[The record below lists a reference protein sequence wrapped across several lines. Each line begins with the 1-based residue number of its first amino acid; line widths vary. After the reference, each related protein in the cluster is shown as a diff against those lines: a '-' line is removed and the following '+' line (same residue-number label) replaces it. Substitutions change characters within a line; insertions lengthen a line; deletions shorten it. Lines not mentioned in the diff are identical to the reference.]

1 MSTHL
6 AGAYLVL
13 HIDTKDKPPAVVGAG
28 IYKCPASDLT
38 SDRRIFSLDVMNEP
52 CTAGEDFEAAKD
64 RLLKTLRQ
72 SPVHGW
78 LVPML
83 NE

>member
-1 MSTHL
+1 MGAHVL
-6 AGAYLVL
+6 GAYLVL
-13 HIDTKDKPPAVVGAG
+13 HIDTTAKPPDIAGAG

-38 SDRRIFSLDVMNEP
+38 SDRRSFNVDVCSEI
-52 CTAGEDFEAAKD
+52 CGGGEDFEAAKQ
-64 RLLKTLRQ
+64 RLLKMLRQ